1 MSIDTVRTADLDRL
15 FREVAERRPIR
26 HAVMAVESGDGS
38 FRWASATGEAD
49 DAGRPMLPGTPFFI
63 ASIDK
68 LLNAT
73 IAVALAARGALDL
86 DAPLSKYL
94 PEGVTSGLHRW
105 KGSDVTARITVRHL
119 LAHASGLPDWLE
131 DRPRRGRSV
140 VDRVVRDGDA
150 AFQLPEIA
158 AVVRDLKP
166 YFPPQDMA
174 AGRQSIR
181 YSDTNFILLVAILE
195 AVTKRP
201 LPNLHETLL
210 YKPLGMRHT
219 WFAGQSTPLEPTLV
233 PSVLQVEGLSF
244 PIPQLMRS
252 FQGIYSTATDLI
264 TFMRGLVRGE
274 AFGDAV
280 PLATMQA
287 RWNRFGIPRDR
298 AALRAPN
305 WPIEYGLGI
314 KRFQVPRLFNGLRR
328 MPPVVG
334 HSGSTGTWLFH
345 CPERDL
351 YFAGAVD
358 EVTAGAVPYRLMP
371 RMLRLLR
378 AVE

>member
-1 MSIDTVRTADLDRL
+1 MSIDTSRVDDLDRL
-15 FREVAERRPIR
+15 FQDVAARKPIR
-26 HAVMAVESGDGS
+26 HAVMAVETGDRS
-38 FRWASATGEAD
+38 FQWARAVGEAD
-49 DAGRPMLPGTPFFI
+49 DSGRPMLPGTPFFI

-73 IAVALAARGALDL
+73 IAVALAGRGVLDL
-86 DAPLSKYL
+86 DAPLSTYL
-94 PEGVTSGLHRW
+94 PDDVTRGLHRW
-105 KGSDVTARITVRHL
+105 KGTDVTARITVRHL

-150 AFQLPEIA
+150 AFDLPEIA
-158 AVVRDLKP
+158 AVARGLRP
-166 YFPPQDMA
+166 HFAPQDMA
-174 AGRQSIR
+174 AGRQTIR
-181 YSDTNFILLVAILE
+181 YSDTNFILLAAIIEL
-195 AVTKRP
+195 VTGQT
-201 LPNLHETLL
+201 LPALHDRLL
-210 YKPLGMRHT
+210 YRPLGMRHT

-233 PSVLQVEGLSF
+233 PSVLQLDGLSL

-252 FQGIYSTATDLI
+252 FQGIYSTAADLI

-274 AFGDAV
+274 VFQDVA

-287 RWNRFGIPRDR
+287 RWNRFGFPRDR

-328 MPPVVG
+328 MPPVIG

-358 EVTAGAVPYRLMP
+358 EVTAGAVPYRMMP
-371 RMLRLLR
+371 RMLRVLGKS
-378 AVE
+378 

>member
-1 MSIDTVRTADLDRL
+1 MTSGHTRAELLERL
-15 FREVAERRPIR
+15 LQDVTSRKPIR

-38 FRWASATGEAD
+38 FRWAGATGEAD
-49 DAGRPMLPGTPFFI
+49 DSGRPMLPGTPFFI

-73 IAVALAARGALDL
+73 IAVVLAGRGVVDL
-86 DAPLSKYL
+86 DAPLSAYL
-94 PEGVTSGLHRW
+94 PDEVTRGLHRW
-105 KGSDVTARITVRHL
+105 KGTDVTAQITVRHL

-131 DRPRRGRSV
+131 DRPRRGLSI

-150 AFQLPEIA
+150 AFDLPEIA
-158 AVVRDLKP
+158 GVVRELRP
-166 YFPPQDMA
+166 HFPPQDMA
-174 AGRQSIR
+174 AARQTIR
-181 YSDTNFILLVAILE
+181 YSDTNFILLVAMLE

-210 YKPLGMRHT
+210 YRPLGMRHT

-233 PSVLQVEGLSF
+233 PAALNVEGRPF
-244 PIPQLMRS
+244 PIPRLMRS
-252 FQGIYSTATDLI
+252 FQGIYSTAADLI

-274 AFGDAV
+274 VVQDEA
-280 PLATMQA
+280 PLAVMQA

-314 KRFQVPRLFNGLRR
+314 KRFQVPRLLNGLRR
-328 MPPVVG
+328 MPPVIG

-351 YFAGAVD
+351 YFAGTVD
-358 EVTAGAVPYRLMP
+358 EVTAGAVPYRVVP

-378 AVE
+378 AV